1 MLLPI
6 IFWGCPMKKEN
17 ISTERRVRDKLEEY
31 HEFIGE
37 YEKLSGYN
45 KKR

>member
-1 MLLPI
+1 M
-6 IFWGCPMKKEN
+6 
-17 ISTERRVRDKLEEY
+17 RDKLEEY

-45 KKR
+45 KKAVVEIMKALREIRGSEL